1 MPGGTGGSVAL
12 VRSVKSTRLSLL
24 DMSAMPTRR
33 SQETTRSDIPPR
45 PILLRR
51 GRIPDAGVADVLVRA
66 GKLAEIGTDL
76 AAPPG
81 ADIVELGGK
90 LILPG
95 LVDAHCH
102 LDKTLYGGPW
112 VSHLAGDSLADRIRT
127 ERAKR
132 LDLGL
137 PNVDRIIA
145 LLEAMV
151 TAGTVYARS
160 HIDIAPELGL
170 TGVTAVREACAR
182 LGDRVTVE
190 LVAFP
195 QYGILREPRTAELM
209 DQALAEGVEVVGGID
224 PAGMDGD
231 PVRHLEVVFG
241 LAVRHGVSVDLHLHD
256 EGSLGTWELE
266 LICDFTERY
275 GLAGRVAV
283 SHAYG
288 LGEASPAEQDR
299 LAERLAETG
308 VSITT
313 AAVYSFPVAP
323 VRRLRAAGVNVA
335 CGHDG
340 IRDLWGPFG
349 TGDMLDRA
357 MHLAYRSAFRRDE
370 DVSLALEAATYGG
383 AATLGLAAYGLRV
396 GAPADL
402 IVVSAEN
409 GAAAV
414 ITRPV
419 RELVMKSGRLVARDG
434 ELM

>member
-1 MPGGTGGSVAL
+1 M
-12 VRSVKSTRLSLL
+12 ST
-24 DMSAMPTRR
+24 PR
-33 SQETTRSDIPPR
+33 SQATTGSDIASSA
-45 PILLRR
+45 ILLRD
-51 GRIPDAGVADVLVRA
+51 GRIPGAGVTDILVRA
-66 GKLAEIGTDL
+66 GRFAEIGVDL
-76 AAPPG
+76 GAPPG
-81 ADIVELGGK
+81 AEVVELGGK

-112 VSHLAGDSLADRIRT
+112 VPHLAGDALADRIRT

-132 LDLGL
+132 LDLGV
-137 PNVDRIIA
+137 PNVDRITA
-145 LLEAMV
+145 LLETMV
-151 TAGTVYARS
+151 TAGTLYVRS
-160 HIDIAPELGL
+160 HVDIAPELGL
-170 TGVTAVREACAR
+170 TGVAAVREAAAR
-182 LGDRVTVE
+182 IGDRVTVE

-195 QYGILREPRTAELM
+195 QYGILREPGTAELM
-209 DQALAEGVEVVGGID
+209 EQALADGVEVVGGID

-231 PVRHLEVVFG
+231 PVRHLEVVFD
-241 LAVRHGVSVDLHLHD
+241 LAARRGVSVDLHLHD
-256 EGSLGTWELE
+256 EGSLGIWELE

-275 GLAGRVAV
+275 ELAGRVAV

-288 LGEASPAEQDR
+288 LGDASPAEQDR
-299 LAERLAETG
+299 LAERLAGTQ

-340 IRDLWGPFG
+340 IRDLWGPYG

-370 DVSLALEAATYGG
+370 DIAIALDAATYGG
-383 AATLGLAAYGLRV
+383 AATLGLTTYGLRV
-396 GAPADL
+396 GATADL
-402 IVVSAEN
+402 IVVSAESA
-409 GAAAV
+409 AAAV

-419 RELVMKSGRLVARDG
+419 RALVMKSGRVVARDG
-434 ELM
+434 ELV

>member
-1 MPGGTGGSVAL
+1 MPSGTGGSVAL
-12 VRSVKSTRLSLL
+12 VRSVKSTCLSLL

-137 PNVDRIIA
+137 PNVDRITA

-182 LGDRVTVE
+182 RGISGHLGAGAD
-190 LVAFP
+190 
-195 QYGILREPRTAELM
+195 LRLHRKVWTGRPRRGQSCLRARR
-209 DQALAEGVEVVGGID
+209 GV
-224 PAGMDGD
+224 
-231 PVRHLEVVFG
+231 
-241 LAVRHGVSVDLHLHD
+241 
-256 EGSLGTWELE
+256 
-266 LICDFTERY
+266 
-275 GLAGRVAV
+275 AGRA
-283 SHAYG
+283 
-288 LGEASPAEQDR
+288 
-299 LAERLAETG
+299 
-308 VSITT
+308 
-313 AAVYSFPVAP
+313 
-323 VRRLRAAGVNVA
+323 
-335 CGHDG
+335 
-340 IRDLWGPFG
+340 
-349 TGDMLDRA
+349 
-357 MHLAYRSAFRRDE
+357 RSARRAPRRNWGVDH
-370 DVSLALEAATYGG
+370 YGRCLQLPCG
-383 AATLGLAAYGLRV
+383 AC
-396 GAPADL
+396 
-402 IVVSAEN
+402 
-409 GAAAV
+409 AAAARRRCERFM
-414 ITRPV
+414 RP
-419 RELVMKSGRLVARDG
+419 
-434 ELM
+434 